1 MVSLWHRR
9 EVGGWRDGNGGRINI
24 ALYQFVRR
32 IRSAYKRRPERSG
45 EVASQVYV
53 HRFAFLCDCCSK
65 NIFSNCKSYNA
76 VVYYDQQERKEVI
89 YMAVLTEEKTYVD
102 FDKNESLRSA
112 LDRGID
118 DMEAGR
124 ELPLDEA
131 MKKITE
137 LRNIRRNARL

>member
-1 MVSLWHRR
+1 
-9 EVGGWRDGNGGRINI
+9 
-24 ALYQFVRR
+24 
-32 IRSAYKRRPERSG
+32 
-45 EVASQVYV
+45 
-53 HRFAFLCDCCSK
+53 
-65 NIFSNCKSYNA
+65 
-76 VVYYDQQERKEVI
+76 
-89 YMAVLTEEKTYVD
+89 MAVLTEENAYVD
-102 FDKNESLRSA
+102 FDKNESLRNA